1 LALPFVRQNLRPF
14 LSTPNH
20 DDLATL
26 QQMMESGTVTTVID
40 RTDLLSET
48 RRQSTMSAKDTLAE
62 KSSSPRESAG
72 SVRSLPGAALP
83 TAQVE

>member
-1 LALPFVRQNLRPF
+1 LALPFVRQNLQPF

-40 RTDLLSET
+40 RTYLLSET
-48 RRQSTMSAKDTLAE
+48 PAAVDYVGQGH
-62 KSSSPRESAG
+62 AG
-72 SVRSLPGAALP
+72 GKVVV
-83 TAQVE
+83 TT